1 MESEVVYYLYTF
13 EVKVGGVRKKFY
25 FENKKDAEL
34 ARFVCYKNFDYE
46 RITTRNYR
54 VPVSMVERVM
64 LRKPQ
69 LDKTPYISNYADFE
83 KVWFGEPEKPEIQTE
98 KGQE

>member
-13 EVKVGGVRKKFY
+13 EVKVGGVRKQFY
-25 FENKKDAEL
+25 FENKQDAEM
-34 ARFVCYKNFDYE
+34 ARFICYKNFDYE
-46 RITTRNYR
+46 RITTRNYK

-64 LRKPQ
+64 LRKHQ
-69 LDKTPYISNYADFE
+69 LDKTPYISSYADFE
-83 KVWFGEPEKPEIQTE
+83 KIWFGEPEKPKTQTE

>member
-13 EVKVGGVRKKFY
+13 EVKVNGHRHQFY
-25 FENKKDAEL
+25 FENKFDAEK
-34 ARFVCYKNFDYE
+34 ARFICYKNFDYE
-46 RITTRNYR
+46 RITTRNYK

-69 LDKTPYISNYADFE
+69 LDKTPYISSYADFE
-83 KVWFGEPEKPEIQTE
+83 KIWFGEPEKPEIQTE

>member
-13 EVKVGGVRKKFY
+13 EVKVGGHRHQFY
-25 FENKKDAEL
+25 FENKNDAEL
-34 ARFVCYKNFDYE
+34 ARFICYKNFDYE

-64 LRKPQ
+64 LRKHQ
-69 LDKTPYISNYADFE
+69 LDKTPYISSYADFE
-83 KVWFGEPEKPEIQTE
+83 KIWFGEPEKPEVQTE
-98 KGQE
+98 KEQA